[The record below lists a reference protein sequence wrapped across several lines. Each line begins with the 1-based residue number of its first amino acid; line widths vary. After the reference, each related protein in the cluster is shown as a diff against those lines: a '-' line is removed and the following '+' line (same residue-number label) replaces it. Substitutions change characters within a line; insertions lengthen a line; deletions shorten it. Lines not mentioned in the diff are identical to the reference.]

1 MTFGNHH
8 RTQNERK
15 EMEHGKEISNNDS
28 ETRSVEQVEYCSCCG
43 EPMSAR
49 EAHESG
55 LFQLIEQAMSV
66 AVHLHQLDEAH
77 TEEIEIIFNDL
88 GHARHMVAAHVMGI
102 EECDGE
108 YPAVNQ

>member
-1 MTFGNHH
+1 MTHSDLH
-8 RTQNERK
+8 ETQYERK
-15 EMEHGKEISNNDS
+15 EMAHGKETSNENVES
-28 ETRSVEQVEYCSCCG
+28 RSVEQVEYCSCCG
-43 EPMSAR
+43 EPMSER
-49 EAHESG
+49 EVHGSS

-77 TEEIEIIFNDL
+77 TEEIEIIFDNL

-108 YPAVNQ
+108 YSAVNQ

>member
-1 MTFGNHH
+1 MTYWNLHE
-8 RTQNERK
+8 TQYERK
-15 EMEHGKEISNNDS
+15 EMAHGKEISNDNV
-28 ETRSVEQVEYCSCCG
+28 EARSVEQVEYCSCCG
-43 EPMSAR
+43 EPMSER

-77 TEEIEIIFNDL
+77 TEEIEIIFDNL

-108 YPAVNQ
+108 YSAVNP

>member
-1 MTFGNHH
+1 ME
-8 RTQNERK
+8 QSKELANEK
-15 EMEHGKEISNNDS
+15 LK
-28 ETRSVEQVEYCSCCG
+28 TRSEEQVEYCSCCG
-43 EPMSAR
+43 EPMSER
-49 EAHESG
+49 EVHESS

-77 TEEIEIIFNDL
+77 AEEIEVIFDNL

-108 YPAVNQ
+108 YSAVTQ